1 MQNLLNRE
9 YTAGV
14 RIGETPKLIVWSPV
28 SHQWRI
34 QTFSGGGG
42 SHPDPEIRGVSSLN
56 NCFSALRASV
66 WSKNK
71 GGPGPPGPLPGSAT
85 GHLPCFPAFPY
96 LPILVLFLVFH
107 VFIFCSVARICG
119 VALSSLA
126 LSIKDILEACRRK
139 SYLHQLTPGPVS
151 P

>member
-1 MQNLLNRE
+1 MFF
-9 YTAGV
+9 G
-14 RIGETPKLIVWSPV
+14 P
-28 SHQWRI
+28 
-34 QTFSGGGG
+34 SGPFGPQFGLK
-42 SHPDPEIRGVSSLN
+42 IRG
-56 NCFSALRASV
+56 A
-66 WSKNK
+66 
-71 GGPGPPGPLPGSAT
+71 GPPSLGSAT

-139 SYLHQLTPGPVS
+139 SYQHQLTPGTVS
-151 P
+151 HKE

>member
-1 MQNLLNRE
+1 MADPDLQ
-9 YTAGV
+9 G
-14 RIGETPKLIVWSPV
+14 G
-28 SHQWRI
+28 
-34 QTFSGGGG
+34 GGGG
-42 SHPDPEIRGVSSLN
+42 SHPDPEIRGGPGLN
-56 NCFSALRASV
+56 KCFSALRALV
-66 WSKNK
+66 WSKNE
-71 GGPGPPGPLPGSAT
+71 GGGAGPSLRSAT

-126 LSIKDILEACRRK
+126 LSIKDILEAYRRK
-139 SYLHQLTPGPVS
+139 SYQHQLTPGPVS